1 MKKYLVGVF
10 GAAVLFV
17 VSVVVGQ
24 DRASTPAYSDGEYW
38 EYNVKIVSDTRGG
51 GGGSRSDR
59 LEEGTYRVE
68 IKGGAIEADEVFS
81 RGNVSV
87 HGLSSEH
94 KWLEF
99 PLSVGKKWKYKYH
112 RQRRRKGR
120 WLYPEVEVVSLE
132 TVTTPA
138 GSFSAFKITRE
149 ERRRSYE
156 YWYSPATKSVVKIEY
171 KRYSGGDELRVHRI
185 TELVKY
191 KVQEK

>member
-1 MKKYLVGVF
+1 MKKYLFWIF
-10 GAAVLFV
+10 GAVVLFM

-24 DRASTPAYSDGEYW
+24 DRADTPAYTDGEYW
-38 EYNVKIVSDTRGG
+38 EYNVKIVTDTR
-51 GGGSRSDR
+51 GGSRSDR

-87 HGLSSEH
+87 HGLSSKH

-112 RQRRRKGR
+112 RQRRRKAR

-149 ERRRSYE
+149 ERRRSFA
-156 YWYSPATKSVVKIEY
+156 YWYSPTTKSVVKFEY
-171 KRYSGGDELRVHRI
+171 TRYNRDGEVRIHRI
-185 TELVKY
+185 TELMKY
-191 KVQEK
+191 KVQKE